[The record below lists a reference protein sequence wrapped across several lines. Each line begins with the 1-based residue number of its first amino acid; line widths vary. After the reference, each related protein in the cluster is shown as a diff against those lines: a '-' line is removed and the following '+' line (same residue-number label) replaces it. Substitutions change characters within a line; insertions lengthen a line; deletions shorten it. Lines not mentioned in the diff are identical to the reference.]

1 MEATYEYEAKPAWTP
16 YSTVTTEISTAVYLR
31 TQELGVATL
40 RREGIAFYSDIDSA
54 APVQYQNER
63 GYHRYALSNFRGD
76 LRMEIS
82 DIKLPMGRDL
92 TVATYYLADVLSAT
106 DAYAYG
112 WEMPGRN
119 FPGAIPPEYGHNGM
133 RKSPEIGSGHHTT
146 YFRELDG
153 RIGRWWS
160 ADPIT
165 FPHQSPYNTF
175 DGNPIYYTDASGA
188 SVSYPKKEKEESYKA
203 TVSTEISSTSFA
215 RSYVAEVANGGGDPP
230 KKRINIYIT
239 NTHRTKKENGK
250 TVPDKALVSSYNSAK
265 DVENN
270 NGWTIWANETNF
282 YVVEAK
288 GVKDAAA
295 KIKNLKSKYDAE
307 VGILY
312 IDSHGY
318 RSTNSFRIGDQ
329 IVDAGNIGS
338 RTNTVLAPIAKELAK
353 DISTVVILA
362 CNAGANDPGTSG
374 ALGRGD
380 VFVQKLANRFQAD
393 VYANRS
399 WSPSGDIFGSYW
411 LGGKLQYSPNSLD
424 ASHYGNGVSEKI
436 TTYKS
441 CPHCFEG
448 LGLWGW
454 ASPTPSGPAINTK
467 TVNVIKLKPGGDFE
481 VSGKNYYKIHKGDID
496 LIRLKSKNKK

>member
-1 MEATYEYEAKPAWTP
+1 LEATYEYEAKPAWTP

-82 DIKLPMGRDL
+82 DIKLPMGTDL

-153 RIGRWWS
+153 RMGRWWS

-188 SVSYPKKEKEESYKA
+188 SVGYPEKEESYKA

-230 KKRINIYIT
+230 PEKLYHNTDAAEGIIKNGFNSTKYGRYSRYNWFATEVPSKKTGRANASTTLIVEGIDVSNPEVITDAQWKAWSAESRIEMGYTTKASWKEAIKESEAI
-239 NTHRTKKENGK
+239 KKELEFVRRGRTWAKVGK
-250 TVPDKALVSSYNSAK
+250 YIDAMGKDVYFVARDGTYAVSDAFANKGTITAIRGSAASVKALKGLKVGGRILGIVSIGLDLYEIHTSGYEPRTITSVVGGMAGAYIGAK
-265 DVENN
+265 LGAAGGAAIGGAAGSV
-270 NGWTIWANETNF
+270 GA
-282 YVVEAK
+282 
-288 GVKDAAA
+288 GVCAIPGA
-295 KIKNLKSKYDAE
+295 
-307 VGILY
+307 GI
-312 IDSHGY
+312 GA
-318 RSTNSFRIGDQ
+318 
-329 IVDAGNIGS
+329 VIGS
-338 RTNTVLAPIAKELAK
+338 AVGGFT
-353 DISTVVILA
+353 
-362 CNAGANDPGTSG
+362 GYF
-374 ALGRGD
+374 LGRETTEITYDYVTRSG
-380 VFVQKLANRFQAD
+380 VQ
-393 VYANRS
+393 
-399 WSPSGDIFGSYW
+399 I
-411 LGGKLQYSPNSLD
+411 GGK
-424 ASHYGNGVSEKI
+424 
-436 TTYKS
+436 
-441 CPHCFEG
+441 
-448 LGLWGW
+448 
-454 ASPTPSGPAINTK
+454 
-467 TVNVIKLKPGGDFE
+467 
-481 VSGKNYYKIHKGDID
+481 
-496 LIRLKSKNKK
+496 